1 MKKILL
7 ISFIAIT
14 SLCFVTTDVPMG
26 LNVGD
31 IAPDFSGKNQ
41 SGKEINLKKLL
52 KSNTVVLIFYR
63 GEWCPFCNKQLKEL
77 EDSMTFI
84 TAKGAAII
92 AVSPEKTENVAKTI
106 EKTKAKY
113 DILSDQSLKIMNAY
127 KVAFEVDEK
136 SMGMYK
142 KYGIDFNEK
151 NGANG
156 NHLPVPTVYIINKSG
171 KITYKHFDENFK
183 VRPSVKEILNN
194 L

>member
-142 KYGIDFNEK
+142 K
-151 NGANG
+151 
-156 NHLPVPTVYIINKSG
+156 LPVPTVYIINKSG